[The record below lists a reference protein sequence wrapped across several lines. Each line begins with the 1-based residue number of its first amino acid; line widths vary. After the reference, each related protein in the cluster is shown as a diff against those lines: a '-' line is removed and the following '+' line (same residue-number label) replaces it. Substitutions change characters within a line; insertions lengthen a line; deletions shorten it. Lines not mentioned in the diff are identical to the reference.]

1 MTGNPKKDHDEKE
14 TFKLGVRVGPE
25 KSGKR
30 RVQAEETG

>member
-1 MTGNPKKDHDEKE
+1 MTGNPKKDHGEE

-30 RVQAEETG
+30 RIQAEETG